1 LQFADKRNETKR
13 NYDHAG
19 SISICTPL
27 GTELKIPEDDGGN
40 WGFQGKW
47 KLTAAVRDLQN
58 LHCKMQKLHPLGIRD
73 FRGGNGEKGKSAAC
87 LRVKSRRK
95 CAFNSSA
102 AWAWR
107 KRYSLQPIPKGVRP
121 ILGSLTCKVPTH
133 TEPPTHADEAFS
145 RGESFLYVL
154 AFVAKR

>member
-73 FRGGNGEKGKSAAC
+73 FRGGKGKRGKVR
-87 LRVKSRRK
+87 RV
-95 CAFNSSA
+95 C
-102 AWAWR
+102 
-107 KRYSLQPIPKGVRP
+107 V
-121 ILGSLTCKVPTH
+121 
-133 TEPPTHADEAFS
+133 
-145 RGESFLYVL
+145 
-154 AFVAKR
+154 